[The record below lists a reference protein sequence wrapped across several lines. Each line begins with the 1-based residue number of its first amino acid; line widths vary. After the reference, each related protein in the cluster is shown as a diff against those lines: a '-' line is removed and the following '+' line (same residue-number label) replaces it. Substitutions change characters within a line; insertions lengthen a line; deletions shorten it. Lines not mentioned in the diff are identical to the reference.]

1 MEANMLTHI
10 VLFEAEVTFSLV
22 AIDSIMLAC
31 RIDTDV
37 VDFIMIGTDLF
48 GIFNGEHFE

>member
-1 MEANMLTHI
+1 MQANMLTHI

-31 RIDTDV
+31 RVDADV
-37 VDFIMIGTDLF
+37 VDFIVIGTDLF
-48 GIFNGEHFE
+48 GILNGEHFE